1 MTLFL
6 TSSPFIDG
14 ADRAILSNANGFID
28 RIKEDLPP
36 YPRMLYICSDPE
48 NRADTCAYGADTFT
62 AFREAGIPCSSY
74 AILDGYNAED
84 AAFLVA
90 NSDFIVLCGG
100 YVPSQNAFFHKIGLK
115 NLLNGY
121 QGVIMGISAGTMN
134 APELVYVQ
142 PEASGESS
150 PDFPRFA
157 PGLGLT
163 DVNVCPHYQKVK
175 DMLLDGLRLFE
186 DITYPDSMGHTF
198 FALPDGSYIYQD
210 DEQQLL
216 CGEAYRIKNGILELL
231 TLDGEVLDMAK
242 L

>member
-14 ADRAILSNANGFID
+14 ADRAILSNANHFID
-28 RIKEDLPP
+28 RIKEALPP
-36 YPRMLYICSDPE
+36 YPRMLYICSDPD

-62 AFREAGIPCSSY
+62 AFREAGMPCSSY
-74 AILDGYNAED
+74 AILDGYNAKD
-84 AAFLVA
+84 AAFLVK

-100 YVPSQNAFFHKIGLK
+100 YVPAQNRFFRDIGLK
-115 NLLNGY
+115 ELLKNY
-121 QGVIMGISAGTMN
+121 KGVIMGISAGTMN
-134 APELVYVQ
+134 APSTVYVQ
-142 PEASGESS
+142 PEAPGESS
-150 PDFPRFA
+150 PTFQRFA

-175 DMLLDGLRLFE
+175 HMLLDGKRLFE

-198 FALPDGSYIYQD
+198 FALPDGSYIYQKGRRK
-210 DEQQLL
+210 LL